1 MPVPL
6 GTASA
11 GRPSIVVAFGRR
23 PISILLLAAAIA
35 AQLFVGAQAVA
46 EPFRFVVLG
55 DTQDISAAGRAAVAR
70 LLKHASGLAPAFT
83 VHIGDLKNGGDPC
96 TDAFIEEAHA
106 LLDDLRGALVFT
118 PGDNDWTDCHVRK
131 AGARD
136 PLERL
141 SRLRARFYATGSS
154 LGREPLEFEAVQAR
168 QPGFADYVENRRWR
182 RGGIVFATIHQV
194 GSNNNLRPDEAAASE
209 FFARNRANLAWLAE
223 AFHEAK
229 AASAAGV
236 VIFTH
241 ANPKWEVGNRSW
253 EPTGFDAFR
262 KALFDHAA
270 EFGRP
275 VLVVHGD
282 THTFRVDKPLK
293 WGRAF
298 ADNVTRLEVFG
309 PSEPGIVVVE
319 VDPGSPGL
327 FRFQP
332 LTLQELGG

>member
-1 MPVPL
+1 M
-6 GTASA
+6 
-11 GRPSIVVAFGRR
+11 IAFGRR
-23 PISILLLAAAIA
+23 PISVVAAVIA
-35 AQLFVGAQAVA
+35 AQVFVGIQAAA
-46 EPFRFVVLG
+46 ESFRFVVLG
-55 DTQDISAAGRAAVAR
+55 DTQDTSAAGRAAVAR
-70 LLKHASGLAPAFT
+70 MIKRVDDLAPAFT

-96 TDAFIEEAHA
+96 TDAFLDEAHA
-106 LLDDLRGALVFT
+106 FLDGARGALVYT

-141 SRLRARFYATGSS
+141 SRLRERFYPDGSS

-182 RGGIVFATIHQV
+182 RGGIVFATMHQV
-194 GSNNNLRPDEAAASE
+194 GSNNNLRPDEAAARE
-209 FFARNRANLAWLAE
+209 HFARNRANLAWLAE
-223 AFHEAK
+223 AFRVAT

-241 ANPKWEVGNRSW
+241 ANPRWEVGSRSW
-253 EPTGFDAFR
+253 EPTGFDSFR
-262 KALFDHAA
+262 KALLDHAEKFA
-270 EFGRP
+270 QP

-282 THTFRVDKPLK
+282 THTFRIDKPLK

-309 PSEPGIVVVE
+309 PAEPGVVVVE
-319 VDPGSPGL
+319 VDPDSPGL

-332 LTLQELGG
+332 LTLRELGG